1 MVLRIKEVLED
12 KGISV
17 IELADKLGVTRGAC
31 YNYINGN
38 PTVEILTRI
47 ADAINAPI
55 TELFISN
62 KPKTEEEHKIEFYVS
77 IDGEMKKIDKEEIIK
92 FLKQTGRL

>member
-1 MVLRIKEVLED
+1 MGLQIKEVLES

-17 IELADKLGVTRGAC
+17 IELAEKLGVTRGAC

-47 ADAINAPI
+47 ADAIGVPI
-55 TELFISN
+55 TDLFAYD
-62 KPKTEEEHKIEFYVS
+62 KKDKGEEHNIEFYISV
-77 IDGEMKKIDKEEIIK
+77 DGDMKKINKTQIVDFFNQIGK
-92 FLKQTGRL
+92 